1 MALRAIK
8 PEVVEPG
15 KPKFMVSG
23 RSGVGKSMFALQF
36 PTPYYI
42 DTEGGA
48 VRQQYRET
56 LKASGGAYFGKEQ
69 GSQDFGTVIEE
80 IKALATTKH
89 DYKTLVI
96 DSFSHLYN
104 AAASAAEEKLGNDFG
119 KDKKEANRPS
129 RQMLR
134 WLENIDMTVL
144 LICHSRQKW
153 ERRGKEV
160 IDAGTTFDGFDKLE
174 FSLDLWIEAQKM
186 GKVRTFVV
194 KKSRIATFG
203 EGDEFPL
210 DYKKFSEL
218 YGVGLIE
225 KPSAPVEMAS
235 ESEVKELQSLLSVVK
250 IEQKDIDRW
259 LDKAN
264 AENFSELNKKQIASC
279 IAYVRAKLPS
289 NPAVAVGGK

>member
-1 MALRAIK
+1 MLKAIK
-8 PEVVEPG
+8 PQVIEPG
-15 KPKFMVSG
+15 KPKFMLSG
-23 RSGVGKSMFALQF
+23 RPGVGKSLFGLQF

-48 VRQQYRET
+48 VRKQYREA
-56 LKASGGAYFGKEQ
+56 LSASGGAYFGKEQ
-69 GSQDFGTVIEE
+69 GSQDFATVIEE
-80 IKALATTKH
+80 IKTLATTKH
-89 DYKTLVI
+89 DFKTLVI

-104 AAASAAEEKLGNDFG
+104 TAAAAAEEKIGNDFG
-119 KDKKEANRPS
+119 RDKKEANRPS
-129 RQMLR
+129 RQLLR

-186 GKVRTFVV
+186 GKVRSFIV
-194 KKSRIATFG
+194 KKSRIDTFQEG
-203 EGDEFPL
+203 EEFPL
-210 DYKKFSEL
+210 DYKKFAEL

-225 KPSAPVEMAS
+225 KAPKPVTMAT
-235 ESEVKELQSLLSVVK
+235 EAQVNELEGLLAVVK
-250 IEQKDIDRW
+250 YDPATVQKW

-264 AENFSELNKKQIASC
+264 AENFSELNDKQITAC
-279 IAYVRAKLPS
+279 IEAARAK
-289 NPAVAVGGK
+289 VATVAAAANGGK